1 MSIKYQVSSVEATLF
16 LNVRTIFVLLFSRND
31 LNGNVVESGDE
42 EEPIGL
48 PGCLLC
54 GHFAPQFQ
62 QLCYSEV
69 RDLQTAM
76 SDGCFSAVYVVFL
89 GILVIVHRL
98 WFSRVDSVR
107 LVLIQYVVSLGP
119 GKYVGRHAKGGKT
132 CAVKYVGPTV
142 PN

>member
-1 MSIKYQVSSVEATLF
+1 MKKSPSGSLDASYAGILLLNSSSCAIQKLETF
-16 LNVRTIFVLLFSRND
+16 R
-31 LNGNVVESGDE
+31 
-42 EEPIGL
+42 L
-48 PGCLLC
+48 PC
-54 GHFAPQFQ
+54 P
-62 QLCYSEV
+62 
-69 RDLQTAM
+69 
-76 SDGCFSAVYVVFL
+76 GCFSAVYVVFL